1 MRHQILE
8 CNYIFV
14 VLQITTLTCD
24 LQNYDRVYSKSH
36 HAMSQYM
43 ANMTYL
49 ASQLKDRRINS
60 TLIYDGEPTPPAILN
75 IRDI

>member
-1 MRHQILE
+1 
-8 CNYIFV
+8 
-14 VLQITTLTCD
+14 
-24 LQNYDRVYSKSH
+24 
-36 HAMSQYM
+36 M